1 MNLQVNK
8 SHKDF
13 FLDESRFLISY
24 GGARKW

>member
-1 MNLQVNK
+1 MIFEVNK

-13 FLDESRFLISY
+13 FLDQARFLISY

>member
-8 SHKDF
+8 SHKNF
-13 FLDESRFLISY
+13 FLDEARFLISY